1 MADSNEM
8 EDACSRL
15 EHNAPIIIPAERK
28 AQPAKIR
35 AGMIAKEGDKE
46 SPRILTTAT
55 GVMSSEGVP
64 KRLKAIKLPTTN
76 WRRFAPVAAS

>member
-1 MADSNEM
+1 MRWKMPAQGWNIMLQLSFRQKEK
-8 EDACSRL
+8 
-15 EHNAPIIIPAERK
+15 HNQQK
-28 AQPAKIR
+28 NR
-35 AGMIAKEGDKE
+35 AGMIVKEGDKE

-55 GVMSSEGVP
+55 GVMSSEGVA